1 MVARRLRQA
10 AAVAALGVAAV
21 IVVAVV
27 TSPGLSLPREMLQF
41 SGLPRQVVVAA
52 LAQQEFDSL
61 RCVRRVRAAVRA
73 ERMCVLVVM
82 VRFQID
88 RTLVLGLG

>member
-61 RCVRRVRAAVRA
+61 RCVRRVRAAVACGGACGAHVRA
-73 ERMCVLVVM
+73 RSDGALP
-82 VRFQID
+82 D
-88 RTLVLGLG
+88 